1 MDSGTIEKI
10 NDFFTANPIAKGIPS
25 SREEIINAENELG
38 IKFDKDYVFFLLNYG
53 GSLIKEKE
61 IYGLRN
67 SEMMGDDDI
76 INLTKVFRENE
87 SENNDWLIIGTDYAG
102 NPVGI
107 DKDGKVLML
116 DYDFGG
122 CNVLGESFEDYI
134 LKSLDD

>member
-1 MDSGTIEKI
+1 M
-10 NDFFTANPIAKGIPS
+10 
-25 SREEIINAENELG
+25 
-38 IKFDKDYVFFLLNYG
+38 
-53 GSLIKEKE
+53 IKEKE

-87 SENNDWLIIGTDYAG
+87 SENNDWLIIGKDYAG

>member
-1 MDSGTIEKI
+1 M
-10 NDFFTANPIAKGIPS
+10 
-25 SREEIINAENELG
+25 R
-38 IKFDKDYVFFLLNYG
+38 V
-53 GSLIKEKE
+53 
-61 IYGLRN
+61 
-67 SEMMGDDDI
+67 
-76 INLTKVFRENE
+76 
-87 SENNDWLIIGTDYAG
+87 NNDWLIIGTDYAG

>member
-1 MDSGTIEKI
+1 MDRGTIEKI
-10 NDFFTANPIAKGIPS
+10 NDFFTVNPIAKGIPS

-38 IKFDKDYVFFLLNYG
+38 IKFDKDYVFF
-53 GSLIKEKE
+53 
-61 IYGLRN
+61 
-67 SEMMGDDDI
+67 
-76 INLTKVFRENE
+76 
-87 SENNDWLIIGTDYAG
+87 
-102 NPVGI
+102 GI